1 MRSSS
6 NNKPNVMWKFLS
18 PPAKINP
25 LIHQPV
31 SPKKV
36 EEQPPYRRVVIPPSD
51 LVHDKMKNFDS
62 NPEQFFLNM
71 D

>member
-1 MRSSS
+1 
-6 NNKPNVMWKFLS
+6 MWKFLS

-31 SPKKV
+31 SPKKI

-62 NPEQFFLNM
+62 NPE
-71 D
+71 